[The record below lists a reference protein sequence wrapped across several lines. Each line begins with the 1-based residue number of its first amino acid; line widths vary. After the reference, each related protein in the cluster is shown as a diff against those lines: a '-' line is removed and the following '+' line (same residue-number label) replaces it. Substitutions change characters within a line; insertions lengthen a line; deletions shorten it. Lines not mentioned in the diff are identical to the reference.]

1 MYPTIETIGK
11 GLVALGWFVVAT
23 VQLLT
28 WTAQVRDRRRPPQ
41 Q

>member
-23 VQLLT
+23 VHLLT
-28 WTAQVRDRRRPPQ
+28 WTVQVREGRQPPQ
-41 Q
+41 P